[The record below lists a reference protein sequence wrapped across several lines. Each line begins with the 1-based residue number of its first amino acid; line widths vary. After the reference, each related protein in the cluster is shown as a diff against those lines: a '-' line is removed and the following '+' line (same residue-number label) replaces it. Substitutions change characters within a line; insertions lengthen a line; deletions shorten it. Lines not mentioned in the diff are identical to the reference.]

1 MGPPISPVPAPKKR
15 QRSRKRTNTVGNDVK
30 DDKPTPSVPS
40 TAVPNDENDKKEE
53 KAFDSL
59 SVATSGTPISIFTPS
74 GRKSRSKAAREQIA
88 MIEATGEK
96 VRDAPRTKRRRSE
109 KERDRD
115 DTPGK
120 RNSTSTATGRSK
132 TNSSRISGKKA
143 ATLAVLASAT
153 TGLQN
158 LEKENIKENKTETP
172 RRRAGV
178 ATSPATKRGKGDA
191 TPKNKTENVVK
202 TPSRKKSTV
211 IIDFPKDEKKKQD
224 DKKEDDKKKENEDSI
239 KKEDMKVE
247 VKQEIKEEVKQEI
260 KEEVK
265 NEEDQ
270 TAQPIIKVEE
280 TVGENMPKGE
290 KSEIISGGEIK
301 DIPVLVN
308 FPFLK

>member
-96 VRDAPRTKRRRSE
+96 V
-109 KERDRD
+109 RDRD